1 MVDGSALQV
10 VDSFCYPCDMLSAG
24 GGSELSST
32 IRVKTAWGKFRQ
44 LILTASSLT
53 LTTRGR
59 VYHIYVHS
67 VLTYM
72 PVSAGHRLNLLW
84 PECNEMTELWL
95 VGCVMLSQT
104 SRLAQISFLICMRF
118 LAWKLSHVITAYDGS
133 VMWREALVG
142 STAVEM
148 SEFQLIESLVD
159 PRTHG
164 DRQWKTTVQPGAWL
178 QLTHRIVW
186 PVEEEPSFCQGPSN
200 SS

>member
-1 MVDGSALQV
+1 MHRKCSDIRGKLTAARDFKCQRCHGFATPIDNKPIREFMVDGSALQV

-32 IRVKTAWGKFRQ
+32 IRVKTAWGKYRQ

-84 PECNEMTELWL
+84 PECNEMTEL
-95 VGCVMLSQT
+95 
-104 SRLAQISFLICMRF
+104 
-118 LAWKLSHVITAYDGS
+118 
-133 VMWREALVG
+133 
-142 STAVEM
+142 
-148 SEFQLIESLVD
+148 
-159 PRTHG
+159 
-164 DRQWKTTVQPGAWL
+164 
-178 QLTHRIVW
+178 
-186 PVEEEPSFCQGPSN
+186 
-200 SS
+200 